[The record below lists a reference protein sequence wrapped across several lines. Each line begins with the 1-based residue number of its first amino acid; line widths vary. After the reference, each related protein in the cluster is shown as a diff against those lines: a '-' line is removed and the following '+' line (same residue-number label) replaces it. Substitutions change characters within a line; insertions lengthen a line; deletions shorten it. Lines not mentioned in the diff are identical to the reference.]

1 MVLKILITIIF
12 LSIFFIKIVKPE
24 LNIDTNSIIVL
35 ILAIIPWIYKNI
47 KSLEISGLGKI
58 EFINE
63 KQKKKIEK
71 KAVNAGISNI
81 NLDDINN
88 KKYNFY
94 NLRYGD
100 QKLALAGLRIEIES
114 ILNEI
119 ARKNDLKIY
128 NTGLSNI
135 TNILIKNELIDK
147 NEKAIISDI
156 IVILN
161 KAVHSQLEKYESES
175 FDWVFDLGLKLL
187 ESLNSKLKN

>member
-1 MVLKILITIIF
+1 MALKIIITIIF
-12 LSIFFIKIVKPE
+12 LSIFFIRILKPE
-24 LNIDTNSIIVL
+24 LNIDTSSIIVL
-35 ILAIIPWIYKNI
+35 VLAVIPWIYKNI

-63 KQKKKIEK
+63 KQKKKIDK
-71 KAVNAGISNI
+71 KAIDAGISNI
-81 NLDDINN
+81 NLDDIN

-94 NLRYGD
+94 NLRYD
-100 QKLALAGLRIEIES
+100 NPKLALAGLRIEIES

-119 ARKNDLKIY
+119 AKKNNLKIY
-128 NTGLSNI
+128 NTGLGNI
-135 TNILIKNELIDK
+135 TNILIKKELIDK

-187 ESLNSKLKN
+187 ESLKSKL